1 MSITDWVLVQSY
13 AKLIS
18 NFAKLMS
25 YVMYY
30 VIFDFVVKSNTNI
43 KSGLHT
49 KSNNNNYGN
58 DIDDDVDVVV
68 VMMT

>member
-1 MSITDWVLVQSY
+1 
-13 AKLIS
+13 
-18 NFAKLMS
+18 
-25 YVMYY
+25 MYY

-58 DIDDDVDVVV
+58 DIDDDADVAVAV
-68 VMMT
+68 AVMT